1 MTTNTSTNNNNN
13 NKIQFTRYLYLYE
26 EVELSLILTL
36 LKKTNIDK
44 MLFWCYELYYS
55 THENNIFP
63 LLFKIYFDFYAIKNP
78 KFYDYMVKNY
88 NLWKKDKNCFIV
100 GNICK
105 NLFLFCFDTNVFT
118 LRQFSQTISDVTLYR
133 GRKPIWLA
141 PFDKK
146 YHNLYLS
153 IHKRNYKN
161 ICYYIKKLECD
172 AGNKFLCIIDY
183 FEKIENAN
191 IIHENIIT
199 KLEVYDDFEHYI
211 FFVVILMFEWD
222 SNINVNN
229 KKIYITMNNEE
240 KEEVIYVQEDKIIP
254 SRKTLEYKRKYKIS
268 NGLGCF
274 HLKRDN
280 HEIAKKMNFHWLY
293 YCSDNAYW
301 KPLLDNYV
309 YKKNDEKEEI
319 EFEND
324 DMFEEFHE
332 KYGYLEP
339 DEQTTE
345 TQEKSICN
353 IKPLS
358 WKKFMDRFSELE
370 NFIEFDEEF
379 RYHY

>member
-199 KLEVYDDFEHYI
+199 KLEDYDDFEHYI

-240 KEEVIYVQEDKIIP
+240 KETTRGFAVKYSHPSLWRCLRALIPRFATCHRADRTPRVLFNSTPSAGALVSALHRAKPHAAEVERLAPHGLFGLTFHVCQQAA
-254 SRKTLEYKRKYKIS
+254 SRQRTQYIQ
-268 NGLGCF
+268 G
-274 HLKRDN
+274 
-280 HEIAKKMNFHWLY
+280 
-293 YCSDNAYW
+293 
-301 KPLLDNYV
+301 KP
-309 YKKNDEKEEI
+309 
-319 EFEND
+319 
-324 DMFEEFHE
+324 
-332 KYGYLEP
+332 
-339 DEQTTE
+339 
-345 TQEKSICN
+345 
-353 IKPLS
+353 
-358 WKKFMDRFSELE
+358 W
-370 NFIEFDEEF
+370 
-379 RYHY
+379 